1 LAFEGFIELLS
12 GLLGLDHRFTHTRL
26 LALCLFCTCVRQIG
40 AAPVFKETE
49 RAAQRSRRFPPSAP
63 HLDTAATTQE
73 RSLEAAETRD
83 YTAASASPNALLLFH
98 ASAA

>member
-40 AAPVFKETE
+40 AAPTMINRTKGKGE
-49 RAAQRSRRFPPSAP
+49 
-63 HLDTAATTQE
+63 
-73 RSLEAAETRD
+73 
-83 YTAASASPNALLLFH
+83 N
-98 ASAA
+98 

>member
-40 AAPVFKETE
+40 AAPMRET
-49 RAAQRSRRFPPSAP
+49 
-63 HLDTAATTQE
+63 
-73 RSLEAAETRD
+73 
-83 YTAASASPNALLLFH
+83 
-98 ASAA
+98 